1 MHKFVFH
8 NDEMLPLEQV
18 RLSPG
23 QAGLLNGWGVFTTI
37 RIYEGQPFAY
47 ERHWGRLMKDAERI
61 NLPVEQ
67 SGPQVRE
74 KLIRLL
80 QANEVVDGCARIYLV
95 YNKVG
100 IWSSREHMPTVDLI
114 MYTTNLPLRVGPV
127 KLGVQLNGRHAA
139 HPLAGTKVTSWLQ
152 NVWLAEQAH
161 TRGFEDMVLVNERAE
176 VAECTAGN
184 LFCVKEGTVFTPPL
198 KTGCLA
204 GVSRQILLEEARRI
218 GISISER
225 VMGLEEFLD
234 SDEIF
239 ITSTTRQ
246 VQPVS
251 HVEKREFTPEG
262 EVTRALEKLFDDYV
276 DGYLEKVAEQAN
288 SGR

>member
-8 NDEMLPLEQV
+8 NDNLLPLEQV

-37 RIYEGQPFAY
+37 RTYEGQPFAF
-47 ERHWGRLMKDAERI
+47 ERHWKRLTTDAHRI
-61 NLPVEQ
+61 DLPMDQ
-67 SGPQVRE
+67 SEAQVRE
-74 KLIRLL
+74 RLMEL
-80 QANEVVDGCARIYLV
+80 LRANEVVDGCARIYLV
-95 YNKVG
+95 YNKIG
-100 IWSSREHMPTVDLI
+100 IWSSREQMPTVDLI
-114 MYTTNLPLRVGPV
+114 MYTTDLPLRVGPV

-161 TRGFEDMVLVNERAE
+161 ARGFEDMVLVNERDE

-184 LFCVKEGTVFTPPL
+184 LYCAKAGSVLTPPL
-198 KTGCLA
+198 SSGCLA
-204 GVSRQILLEEARRI
+204 GVSRQILLEEAERI
-218 GISISER
+218 GVSISEH

-246 VQPVS
+246 VQLVS
-251 HVEKREFTPEG
+251 HIEERKFTHEG

-276 DGYLEKVAEQAN
+276 DRYLARVAERSA
-288 SGR
+288 R